1 MKRIILYLCLI
12 PVALSTYSQKITVN
26 SGTLSVGVATTLTL
40 QETSLVNNG
49 EFTGSKG
56 SIINTYSSDNITIG
70 GINTPQFYTLI
81 THGNIDL
88 ETEIQVDGNMV
99 LNSGILNLNN
109 SNLKLNGQIIGEN
122 NSTRIFTSGSG
133 EIIKVVDLEANQKN
147 ELGNI
152 GLEVTSSVNYTG
164 LEFRRGH
171 TPLPNGTS
179 YSIERYYSIP
189 EIDESMPA
197 SLTYLNKELN
207 NLDASRLKTNV
218 LLENSWL
225 SVNTTTDPER
235 PGYLNTAILPGY
247 KKITLFETVS
257 ADDVFIPGGI
267 SPNNDSKNDVFVISG
282 IENYPNNKL
291 VIFNRWGDILIEK
304 EPYENDWGG
313 ENENGVGVAND
324 NIFPDGTYFYIFFK
338 DKNDKKSAIKGSI
351 EIKRGN

>member
-12 PVALSTYSQKITVN
+12 LVALKAYDQNITVS

-40 QETSLVNNG
+40 QETSLTNNG
-49 EFTGSKG
+49 EFIGSNG
-56 SIINTYSSDNITIG
+56 SIISTYASDNMTIG
-70 GINTPQFYTLI
+70 GVNTPQFYTLI

-88 ETEIQVDGNMV
+88 ETEVQINGNMV
-99 LNSGILNLNN
+99 LNSGIFNLNN

-133 EIIKVVDLEANQKN
+133 EIIKVADLEANQKN
-147 ELGNI
+147 TLGNM
-152 GLEVTSSVNYTG
+152 GLEVTSPANYTG

-171 TPLPNGTS
+171 ISQSKGSS

-189 EIDESMPA
+189 EINESMSV
-197 SLTYLNKELN
+197 SLTYLSEELN
-207 NLDASRLKTNV
+207 NLDATNLKTNV
-218 LLENSWL
+218 LSENSWIPI
-225 SVNTTTDPER
+225 NTTTDSDR
-235 PGYLNTAILPGY
+235 PGYLNAFILPGY
-247 KKITLFETVS
+247 QKITLFES
-257 ADDVFIPGGI
+257 ASTNDIIIPGGI
-267 SPNNDSKNDVFVISG
+267 SPNNDSKNDVFMISG

-338 DKNDKKSAIKGSI
+338 DKNDKNSAIKGSI